1 MACACDDCK
10 KKMIQ
15 NGVLEKMEIHVD
27 TSRHYY
33 PWDRYATMFVTKEVY
48 AEDSEF
54 EKHYSYKNL
63 AKIPTEEYAD

>member
-1 MACACDDCK
+1 MV
-10 KKMIQ
+10 Q
-15 NGVLEKMEIHVD
+15 NGVLEEIKIHAD

-33 PWDRYATMFVTKEVY
+33 NWDRYATMFVTKEVY

-63 AKIPTEEYAD
+63 AKISAEEYAD

>member
-1 MACACDDCK
+1 MTCTWEKKK

-15 NGVLEKMEIHVD
+15 NGVLEEIKIHAD
-27 TSRHYY
+27 TSRNYY
-33 PWDRYATMFVTKEVY
+33 SWDRYTTMFVTKEVY

-63 AKIPTEEYAD
+63 VKVPAEEYAD